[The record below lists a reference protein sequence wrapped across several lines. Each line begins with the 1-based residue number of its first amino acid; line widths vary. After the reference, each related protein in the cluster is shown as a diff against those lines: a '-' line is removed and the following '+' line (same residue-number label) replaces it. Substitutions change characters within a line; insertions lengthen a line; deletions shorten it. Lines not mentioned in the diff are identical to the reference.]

1 MLLAHADLSNLYRIT
16 VLLLPACPAR
26 HPVTLTSVYFP
37 ARRPLK
43 INLDSTFSI
52 SIKLLNL
59 NPLQN
64 IFTFSSKQSYL

>member
-1 MLLAHADLSNLYRIT
+1 MLIYQTCAGSLFT
-16 VLLLPACPAR
+16 PACLSRPSPR

-43 INLDSTFSI
+43 TNLDLTFSI